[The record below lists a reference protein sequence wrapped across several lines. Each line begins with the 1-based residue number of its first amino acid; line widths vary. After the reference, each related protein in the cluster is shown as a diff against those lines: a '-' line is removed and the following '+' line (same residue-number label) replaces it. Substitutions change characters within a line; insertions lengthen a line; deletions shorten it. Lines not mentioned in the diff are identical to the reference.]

1 MPFVRI
7 SLKGSRSE
15 KERQSI
21 GDCVHRAKKALFKN
35 IAEFLAGE
43 HGVRPE
49 DVFINLVE
57 TSMETWFRKWHLPV
71 RGCTAATFS
80 EVIAERCP
88 VGTSDFAAKRL
99 YRTAQGFSPGLCIV
113 HNPA

>member
-1 MPFVRI
+1 MPFVRT

-21 GDCVHRAKKALFKN
+21 GDCVHRAMVKAMGIPEDDRFQV
-35 IAEFLAGE
+35 ITE

-57 TSMETWFRKWHLPV
+57 TSMENWSFGNGICQYVDAPPPHL
-71 RGCTAATFS
+71 S
-80 EVIAERCP
+80 
-88 VGTSDFAAKRL
+88 K
-99 YRTAQGFSPGLCIV
+99 
-113 HNPA
+113 